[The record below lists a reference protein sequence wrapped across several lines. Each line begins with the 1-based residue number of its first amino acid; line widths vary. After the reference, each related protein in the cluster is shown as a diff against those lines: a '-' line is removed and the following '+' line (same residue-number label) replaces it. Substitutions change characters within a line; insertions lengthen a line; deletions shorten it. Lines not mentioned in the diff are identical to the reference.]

1 MTVGIALTNGL
12 DAVVMTD
19 SRVSIHG
26 RQSDSVNKMGEF
38 SNPLYSGVVCGT
50 GFGNLLE
57 GIIKNMDAFSGDNL
71 AEFVKCMNDSY
82 IQTLVKRRDYYILS
96 VKAEIY
102 RKADLFLFDE
112 STMNELKKYIGMGFK
127 GDELERYMKQEV
139 VSNKEKFDKYVEQE
153 IKSFEQSYDKDKNN
167 NPTSFM
173 VVGFDMKVGKIGLF
187 NFGDSGVYDINSNHY
202 ELGSG
207 ADGANFYLESKLQGV
222 DCRNLDTAG
231 LAFFVVNAYHNATI
245 NHGVGGTP
253 KIAIISKEGTKVLD
267 IERTRAMTNISGAYL
282 SEFNPEVLTPEFMDI
297 LFDRVL
303 NGIPDYGNWA
313 KPVGLDRDAFTTM
326 YIPLSSWQ
334 ERANNLRF
342 KKDEE

>member
-38 SNPLYSGVVCGT
+38 SNQLYSGVVCGT

-57 GIIKNMDAFSGDNL
+57 GIIKNIDTFTGDDL

-82 IQTLVKRRDYYILS
+82 IQTLVKRREFIVS
-96 VKAEIY
+96 EAKSEIY
-102 RKADLFLFDE
+102 RKANLYLFDDA
-112 STMNELKKYIGMGFK
+112 TMVAIRKYLGMGFK
-127 GDELERYMKQEV
+127 GDELERYVRQEV
-139 VSNKEKFDKYVEQE
+139 ASFKERFDKYVDQE

-173 VVGFDMKVGKIGLF
+173 VVGFDMKMGKIGLF
-187 NFGDSGVYDINSNHY
+187 NFSDSGVYDINSSHY

-222 DCRNLDTAG
+222 DCKNLDVAG

-253 KIAIISKEGTKVLD
+253 KIAIVSKKCTNVLD
-267 IERTRAMTNISGAYL
+267 IERTRALTNISGAYL
-282 SEFNPEVLTPEFMDI
+282 SEFNPEVLTPEYMDV

-303 NGIPDYGNWA
+303 TGIPDYAKWA
-313 KPVGLDRDAFTTM
+313 KSVGLNEETFTTM

-342 KKDEE
+342 KKEKE